1 MTRRFGWAVV
11 LFGLFLTLFP
21 TGLRA
26 QSAYE
31 SKTGHAEFTS
41 SMPGFTFTGKSDHLV
56 GKITLPDSTVDF
68 YLDLTTVD
76 TGIGMRNRDMRGT
89 LDTKKYP
96 FASFYGKLIS
106 PFDVTRKETQPATV
120 TGEFKVHGVSRQV
133 TIQGKLTP
141 TDRGLQVEASWTL
154 LLKNYNIK
162 PPSILFYKVDQ
173 EQKIH
178 IKTLLTPIQ

>member
-1 MTRRFGWAVV
+1 MTRRFGWTGV
-11 LFGLFLTLFP
+11 LLGLFLAWLP

-31 SKTGHAEFTS
+31 NKTGHAEFTS

-68 YLDLTTVD
+68 YLDLTTLD
-76 TGIGMRNRDMRGT
+76 TGIGLRNRDMRET
-89 LDTKKYP
+89 LETKKYP

-106 PFDVTRKETQPATV
+106 PFDITRNETQLATV
-120 TGEFKVHGVSRQV
+120 SGKFKVHGVSRQV

-141 TDRGLQVEASWTL
+141 TSRGLQVEASWTL
-154 LLKNYNIK
+154 MLKDYNIK

-173 EQKIH
+173 EQKIQ
-178 IKTLLTPIQ
+178 INTLLTPIQ